1 MKRSVISTWDS
12 EELAA
17 HILGVT
23 EEYEESSCPSSLI
36 DKVFFE
42 KFDVDFYSFHKILQY
57 LLPLV
62 STGKSYLT
70 ETQYRGFT
78 DGERWLVKE
87 EIKQDATKKE
97 T

>member
-1 MKRSVISTWDS
+1 MKRSAISTWDS

-23 EEYEESSCPSSLI
+23 EEWEESSCPSSFI
-36 DKVFFE
+36 DKAFFE
-42 KFDVDFYSFHKILQY
+42 KFDVDFYSFHTILQY

-62 STGKSYLT
+62 AREKSYLT
-70 ETQYRGFT
+70 EKQYRGFT

-87 EIKQDATKKE
+87 EIKQDASE